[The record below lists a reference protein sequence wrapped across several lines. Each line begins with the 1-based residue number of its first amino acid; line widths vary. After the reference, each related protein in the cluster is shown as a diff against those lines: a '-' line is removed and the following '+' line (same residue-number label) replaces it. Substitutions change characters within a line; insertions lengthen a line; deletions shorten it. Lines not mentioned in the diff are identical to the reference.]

1 MHLGTP
7 KTGLET
13 HIQDLANVLE
23 FDDLRDVV
31 LVGHSYGGFV
41 TSSAAARTQDRVRSL
56 AYISASLPRDGDS
69 LFSQADPSY
78 HESVEMQA
86 PGIGGPWRWPLP
98 DFGQIDE
105 YASKHGLDETDQA
118 WFRAKA
124 VGHPIKTI
132 SDPTCLDESKI
143 SRLPRTYI
151 WCNRDLGEPPPETMG
166 PGWHRLE
173 LDSGHWPMITHPGE
187 LSEMLLRLA

>member
-69 LFSQADPSY
+69 LFLQADPSY

-86 PGIGGPWRWPLP
+86 QESEG
-98 DFGQIDE
+98 
-105 YASKHGLDETDQA
+105 HGAGLCQ
-118 WFRAKA
+118 
-124 VGHPIKTI
+124 I
-132 SDPTCLDESKI
+132 SD
-143 SRLPRTYI
+143 R
-151 WCNRDLGEPPPETMG
+151 
-166 PGWHRLE
+166 
-173 LDSGHWPMITHPGE
+173 
-187 LSEMLLRLA
+187 